1 MKKAII
7 ILLCI
12 LLVFIILEEIL
23 FMTRNK
29 QNNSIS
35 ENSNVSSLNVPPNN
49 DVPPNNNERS
59 IEKVKMTIKEESL
72 TPSSATI
79 IIIDDNEKPYIY
91 DEWFRIDK
99 KVNNSWKKSNIINKN
114 YTFLAIAYNVDKTGK
129 IEKTIDWSNLY
140 GNLNKGSYRLI
151 KHVYDNEG
159 NEIYF
164 SVEFDI
170 AK

>member
-1 MKKAII
+1 M
-7 ILLCI
+7 
-12 LLVFIILEEIL
+12 L
-23 FMTRNK
+23 F
-29 QNNSIS
+29 
-35 ENSNVSSLNVPPNN
+35 
-49 DVPPNNNERS
+49 RS
-59 IEKVKMTIKEESL
+59 
-72 TPSSATI
+72 
-79 IIIDDNEKPYIY
+79 IIDDNEKPYIY
-91 DEWFRIDK
+91 DEWFRIYK

-129 IEKTIDWSNLY
+129 IEKTIDWSDLY